1 VSLFILFRKRERQ
14 NRWGNVFSK
23 FWLLELLCNGQLN
36 LRLSVAV
43 FNLLQK
49 RRSLFM
55 ALSGNSVTFCLSKVA
70 IEINDG
76 REPDNDVQVPI
87 KYKVAHIHL

>member
-1 VSLFILFRKRERQ
+1 
-14 NRWGNVFSK
+14 
-23 FWLLELLCNGQLN
+23 
-36 LRLSVAV
+36 
-43 FNLLQK
+43 
-49 RRSLFM
+49 M
-55 ALSGNSVTFCLSKVA
+55 ALSGNIVTFCLSKVA